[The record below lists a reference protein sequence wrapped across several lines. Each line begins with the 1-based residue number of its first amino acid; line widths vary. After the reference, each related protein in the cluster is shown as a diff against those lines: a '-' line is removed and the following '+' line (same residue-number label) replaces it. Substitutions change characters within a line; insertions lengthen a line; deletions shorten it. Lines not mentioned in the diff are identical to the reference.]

1 MKLFY
6 ATIFLTIF
14 TTYSF
19 SQNFSTKKGGNC
31 YTLDLPSYMVRTF
44 DLNDVASL
52 QYKNTPKEA
61 YTIVIEDDKE
71 ELTSLAMIFQNP
83 NEFLENFIK
92 DYRTSENRTFS
103 EIVEFESN
111 GYPHAQVEMTWN
123 DEDGDFYMLATSVET
138 KGHFYNILCWTLLE
152 NKDLLKKDYLTIS
165 KSLKE

>member
-6 ATIFLTIF
+6 ATILLAMV
-14 TTYSF
+14 TTHSF
-19 SQNFSTKKGGNC
+19 SQNFSAKNGGNC
-31 YTLDLPSYMVRTF
+31 YTLDLPNYMIKTF
-44 DLNDVASL
+44 DLNDVATL
-52 QYKNTPKEA
+52 QYKNAVKEA
-61 YTIVIEDDKE
+61 YTIVIEDNKE

-111 GYPHAQVEMTWN
+111 GHPHAQVEMTWN
-123 DEDGDFYMLATSVET
+123 DEDGDFYMLVTSVET
-138 KGHFYNILCWTLLE
+138 EGHFYNILCWTILE
-152 NKDLLKKDYLTIS
+152 NKDLLKNDYLTIS